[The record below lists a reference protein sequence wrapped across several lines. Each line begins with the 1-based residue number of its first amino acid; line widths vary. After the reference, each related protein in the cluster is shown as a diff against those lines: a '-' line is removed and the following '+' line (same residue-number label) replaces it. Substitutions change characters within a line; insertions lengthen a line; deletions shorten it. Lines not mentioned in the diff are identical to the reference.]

1 LDIMGSVYSPF
12 RDTRRVAFAP
22 EFRAATR
29 LAPLDLYRTDDTYV
43 LAVDLPGVDA
53 GSIDVDVD
61 GRVLTVRAQRTAP
74 SVEGAT
80 WLSRER
86 STGAWVRKLRL
97 GDGIDTEGIAA
108 DYADGVLTVTLPV
121 SEKAKP
127 RKVAVSGIAP
137 SVEDAAEPTSDE
149 VTAA

>member
-1 LDIMGSVYSPF
+1 MTYNYSPF
-12 RDTRRVAFAP
+12 RDARRVAFSP
-22 EFRAATR
+22 EFRPGTR
-29 LAPLDLYRTDDTYV
+29 LAPLDLYRTEDTYV

-53 GSIDVDVD
+53 GSIDVGVD

-74 SVEGAT
+74 SVDGAT

-86 STGAWVRKLRL
+86 SSGAYVRKLRL

-108 DYADGVLTVTLPV
+108 DYANGVLTVTLPV

-127 RKVAVSGIAP
+127 RKVEVQTVAP
-137 SVEDAAEPTSDE
+137 KVENPQ
-149 VTAA
+149 VTTGSSS

>member
-1 LDIMGSVYSPF
+1 MGYAYS
-12 RDTRRVAFAP
+12 RDARRVAFAP

-29 LAPLDLYRTDDTYV
+29 LAPLDLYRTEDTYV
-43 LAVDLPGVDA
+43 LSVDLPGVDA
-53 GSIDVDVD
+53 GSLDVDVD
-61 GRVLTVRAQRTAP
+61 GRILTVRAQRTAP

-86 STGAWVRKLRL
+86 SSGAYVRKLRL

-108 DYADGVLTVTLPV
+108 DYANGVLKVTLPV

-127 RKVAVSGIAP
+127 RKVAVSGAGP
-137 SVEDAAEPTSDE
+137 VVEDAAADE
-149 VTAA
+149 VESA